1 MISLDLKFRHTVV
14 QIRRYSS
21 RVNKV
26 DISKVLIANRGE
38 IACRIIKTA
47 RRLGVKTVAV
57 YSDADKNSMHVAMAD
72 EAFHIGPSP
81 SSESYLKQE
90 RLIEIAHRSGSTAI
104 HPGYGFVSENADF
117 AELCEKKGVIFI
129 GPPAS
134 AIRKMGIKS
143 TSKMIMESAGVPVIP
158 GYHGEDQ
165 SDSKL
170 EEEAER
176 IGFPLMIKA
185 VLGGGGKGMR
195 ATLTADTFKEQLD
208 SARREAEKAFG
219 DGGVLL
225 ERLVTS
231 PRHVEVQVFA
241 DQHGNCVHL
250 FERDCSVQR
259 RHQKV
264 LEEAPGPGISKELR
278 DRLGM
283 AGVRAAQAVGYVG
296 AGTVEFIMDR
306 NTKDFYFMEM
316 NTRLQVEHP
325 VTEMITGV
333 DLVEWQLLVASGEK
347 LPKEQSD
354 LSPKG
359 HSFEGRVYAED
370 PANGFM
376 PGAGPL
382 LYLNPPE
389 NEQHVRIETGVRQH
403 DDVSVYYDPMIAK
416 VVVWAE
422 ERKKALQRLDKVLS
436 KFHVAGMA
444 TNIEFLRRL
453 VQHEAIRNG
462 DVHTGFIP
470 EHENQLLKILE
481 PPKRV
486 LAEAAVALILLERLN
501 SIEAAKLE
509 GDEYNPFVTET
520 GFRLNHLLKRTI
532 NFEIHGQSYKIET
545 TYRRNNRFTISFEN
559 SDDKIDLSSELKI
572 EGTEKKVYCN
582 FGDTIHSSSVFIDDD
597 HLYLFSEERSYHFHH
612 IDDRKVSVKDD
623 DTSSLTS
630 DEATSPMPGIVEK
643 IMVQPGSDVKAG
655 DPLLVVIAMKMEHVI
670 KSPKN
675 GVIKEV
681 LCKQGESIK
690 RNIPLV
696 SWES

>member
-1 MISLDLKFRHTVV
+1 MVPLDLKFRHT
-14 QIRRYSS
+14 IILLRRYSS
-21 RVNKV
+21 QVKKV

-38 IACRIIKTA
+38 IACRIIRTA
-47 RRLGVKTVAV
+47 RRLGVKSVAV
-57 YSDADKNSMHVAMAD
+57 YSDADKNAMHVAMAD

-90 RLIEIAHRSGSTAI
+90 KLIEIAHRSHSHAI

-117 AELCEKKGVIFI
+117 AELCAKNGLIFI

-134 AIRKMGIKS
+134 AIRKMGVKS

-165 SDSKL
+165 SESKL
-170 EEEAER
+170 AEEAER

-195 ATLTADTFKEQLD
+195 STLSAATFREQLD
-208 SARREAEKAFG
+208 SARREARKAFG
-219 DGGVLL
+219 DDAVLL

-241 DQHGNCVHL
+241 DQRGNCVHL

-264 LEEAPGPGISKELR
+264 LEEAPAPDISEELR
-278 DRLGM
+278 DRLGQ

-306 NTKDFYFMEM
+306 NTKEFYFMEM

-333 DLVEWQLLVASGEK
+333 DLVEWQLLVASGAE
-347 LPKEQSD
+347 LPKKQSD
-354 LSPKG
+354 LSLRG

-370 PANGFM
+370 PANAFM

-382 LYLNPPE
+382 LYLNLPQ
-389 NEQHVRIETGVRQH
+389 NDQHVRIETGVRQH

-422 ERKKALQRLDKVLS
+422 ERRKALQTLDQVLS

-453 VQHEAIRNG
+453 VQHEAIRRG

-470 EHENQLLKILE
+470 EHENQLLAILE
-481 PPKRV
+481 PSKRV
-486 LAEAAVALILLERLN
+486 LAEV
-501 SIEAAKLE
+501 
-509 GDEYNPFVTET
+509 
-520 GFRLNHLLKRTI
+520 
-532 NFEIHGQSYKIET
+532 
-545 TYRRNNRFTISFEN
+545 
-559 SDDKIDLSSELKI
+559 
-572 EGTEKKVYCN
+572 C
-582 FGDTIHSSSVFIDDD
+582 
-597 HLYLFSEERSYHFHH
+597 
-612 IDDRKVSVKDD
+612 
-623 DTSSLTS
+623 
-630 DEATSPMPGIVEK
+630 
-643 IMVQPGSDVKAG
+643 
-655 DPLLVVIAMKMEHVI
+655 
-670 KSPKN
+670 
-675 GVIKEV
+675 
-681 LCKQGESIK
+681 
-690 RNIPLV
+690 
-696 SWES
+696 